1 MKYVKSKYISA
12 ETKKLDIIFY
22 VQAYQESTNS
32 IIIKYK
38 IYTNFSPVCGED
50 FLDESVLALFI
61 DDDLTVV
68 DDDLAADDGDLPD
81 LLDLVLDGTAADLR
95 GGDERDFLF

>member
-1 MKYVKSKYISA
+1 M
-12 ETKKLDIIFY
+12 
-22 VQAYQESTNS
+22 
-32 IIIKYK
+32 
-38 IYTNFSPVCGED
+38 
-50 FLDESVLALFI
+50 

-68 DDDLAADDGDLPD
+68 DVDDGDLPD